1 MAGILSGVLTSLIC
15 ILAMAAVFSLSH
27 ETYVTLLP
35 KSITVAIGMGV
46 SEELGGYVTITVA
59 VILITGILGNMIGEG
74 VCRLFRIKEPIARG
88 VAIGTASHAIGT
100 ARAMEMGEVEGAMSS
115 LSIAVAGLLT
125 VAFAS
130 VFSFFGKETAYLRAK
145 DRILTRKYL
154 GGVDHMKEIK
164 LKADKPFHNNVD
176 VAVIDFPD
184 GPEGE
189 ERQRCKVTVEFA
201 ESDVKQLQDRG
212 GL

>member
-1 MAGILSGVLTSLIC
+1 MQIIPHQGANC
-15 ILAMAAVFSLSH
+15 
-27 ETYVTLLP
+27 
-35 KSITVAIGMGV
+35 KRR
-46 SEELGGYVTITVA
+46 
-59 VILITGILGNMIGEG
+59 
-74 VCRLFRIKEPIARG
+74 CDR
-88 VAIGTASHAIGT
+88 TASHAIGT

-164 LKADKPFHNNVD
+164 LKADKPFSQ
-176 VAVIDFPD
+176 
-184 GPEGE
+184 
-189 ERQRCKVTVEFA
+189 QRRCGSHRF
-201 ESDVKQLQDRG
+201 SRRSG
-212 GL
+212 R

>member
-1 MAGILSGVLTSLIC
+1 MRAYADYSAS
-15 ILAMAAVFSLSH
+15 
-27 ETYVTLLP
+27 
-35 KSITVAIGMGV
+35 
-46 SEELGGYVTITVA
+46 
-59 VILITGILGNMIGEG
+59 
-74 VCRLFRIKEPIARG
+74 REPIARG

-212 GL
+212 LDFDGAMEYYRDWLDKVVRCTWRRNGSA